1 MPWETA
7 AVFGCA
13 VLTGVGAALNAANIA
28 PGSTVAVFGLGG
40 VGLSA
45 VMGARLAGAGEVIAV
60 DPVAFK
66 REKAMELGATAM
78 VDPGEDAAA
87 EIRSVTG
94 ASPESVIESV
104 GSSHVLRTAY
114 EATARGGT
122 TVTVGL
128 PAPDAML
135 SIPAVSLVAEER
147 TLRGSYLG
155 SSAPREML
163 PMLFE
168 AWREGNLPAEQL
180 ITDRLTL
187 DEINEGFDRLAAG
200 DQIRQV
206 IAPHSR

>member
-1 MPWETA
+1 
-7 AVFGCA
+7 
-13 VLTGVGAALNAANIA
+13 
-28 PGSTVAVFGLGG
+28 
-40 VGLSA
+40 
-45 VMGARLAGAGEVIAV
+45 
-60 DPVAFK
+60 
-66 REKAMELGATAM
+66 M
-78 VDPGEDAAA
+78 VDPGDDAVEAV
-87 EIRSVTG
+87 RSVAG
-94 ASPESVIESV
+94 AAPQSVIESV
-104 GSSHVLRTAY
+104 GSSQVLKTAY

-163 PMLFE
+163 PTLFD

-187 DEINEGFDRLAAG
+187 DELNEGFDRLAAG

-206 IAPHSR
+206 VTHA